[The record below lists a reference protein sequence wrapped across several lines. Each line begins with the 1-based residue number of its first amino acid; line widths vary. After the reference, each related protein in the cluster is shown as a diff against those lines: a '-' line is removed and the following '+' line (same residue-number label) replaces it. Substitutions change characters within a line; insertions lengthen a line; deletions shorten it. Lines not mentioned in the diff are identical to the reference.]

1 MILSILEIEGKGKKL
16 GQHAKQMAEQ
26 KFSFE
31 QQFKKFEEVYAATLA
46 SN

>member
-1 MILSILEIEGKGKKL
+1 MNLLEKEDKGKKL
-16 GQHAKQMAEQ
+16 GQRAKKMAEQ

-31 QQFKKFEEVYAATLA
+31 QQFQRFEEVYAATLN